1 MGLVFV
7 GIDPE
12 TKGEDCP
19 AAWVDVQE
27 LRFVLQGWKA
37 GEAIRQETQ
46 LRSPLPETEDV
57 ILMPARM
64 LPVLRAA
71 CDQMERA
78 MAGRSENDSGAG
90 RVDLVR

>member
-7 GIDPE
+7 GIDPQ

-27 LRFVLQGWKA
+27 LNFVLQGWKA
-37 GEAIRQETQ
+37 SEAIRQETQ
-46 LRSPLPETEDV
+46 ERSPLPDTEDV

-64 LPVLRAA
+64 LPILRAA
-71 CDQMERA
+71 CDELERA
-78 MAGRSENDSGAG
+78 MAGRSRDGNGAVP
-90 RVDLVR
+90 VDLVR

>member
-1 MGLVFV
+1 MALVFV

-19 AAWVDVQE
+19 AAWVDVQA
-27 LRFVLQGWKA
+27 LNFVLQGWKA
-37 GEAIRQETQ
+37 DEETRQETQ
-46 LRSPLPETEDV
+46 QRSPLPDTEDV

-71 CDQMERA
+71 CDEMERA
-78 MAGRSENDSGAG
+78 MAGRSGDGNGAG